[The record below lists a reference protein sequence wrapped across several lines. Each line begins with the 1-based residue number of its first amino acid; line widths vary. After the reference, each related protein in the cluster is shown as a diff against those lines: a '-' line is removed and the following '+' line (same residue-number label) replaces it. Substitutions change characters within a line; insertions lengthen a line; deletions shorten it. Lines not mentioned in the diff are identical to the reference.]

1 MKYSV
6 KLFSLL
12 LWKNEGDN
20 FSVNFSVN
28 FSDNFSDGG
37 DNFSDKQ
44 FNTSAVIYCWQ
55 IQTIAS
61 RETKI
66 LEEEPEETDNLL
78 FSQP

>member
-12 LWKNEGDN
+12 LWKNEG
-20 FSVNFSVN
+20 
-28 FSDNFSDGG
+28 
-37 DNFSDKQ
+37 DKQ